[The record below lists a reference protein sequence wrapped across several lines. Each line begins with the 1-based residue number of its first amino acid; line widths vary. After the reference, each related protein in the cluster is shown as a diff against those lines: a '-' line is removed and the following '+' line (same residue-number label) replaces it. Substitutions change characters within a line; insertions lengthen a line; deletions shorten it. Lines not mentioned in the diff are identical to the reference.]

1 VSNLDLRPTRSKFP
15 RQQKSFDDLF
25 EAQVERELRPIQK
38 FFKLYKEKEMVDF
51 RKMIPVLAVI
61 AFMLGSAVTASAQ
74 NTPFQCFANGGVST
88 PARAEGLTEIVGD
101 LVLNCQGGT
110 PAGFGLPINPV
121 NIQVF
126 LNTALTS
133 RLLTSSTTN
142 PYSEA
147 LLLLDEPQPQ
157 NQFACSTSS
166 TICPAYGSSTGAGF
180 GSFSGTPPTFVPS
193 GYTTIGG
200 VYTNGYYG
208 NGVTGSSL
216 DGCTVGAF
224 GPAGT
229 VVGCPGNN
237 KNVFQGIQTTSNS
250 VTFLAVPID
259 PPGTSGG
266 RTIRI
271 TNIRGNANALGVA
284 GSNATPTPIVETV
297 SPNPPQFLP
306 VSNPSQTVAFI
317 QRGLVASLLAVSTV
331 SSGVFGASTTVGT
344 ATSLQQCNSNRATSS
359 STLGNA
365 PVVFLNYKEQFAT
378 AFKQRFVG
386 DSVTNPSAGPSTVG
400 LQQNNLTTGGYNTES
415 DFVNTALVL
424 PSGGQTTTTTAPNVN
439 VAGLADWG
447 TRLIAVFNNI
457 PNGVSIFVDNR
468 NNNTG
473 ITTPTPDVAVL
484 TPTET
489 GAFSAPGTSV
499 STNPVGVGG
508 VGTTQLT
515 VVNGSASAIW
525 EEIVSDPNTFASLNF
540 GVYIFYTA
548 SPGTNSPALGTTTV
562 NLSYSPR
569 STVTTASQINVP
581 RFADTSTATNIFTV
595 VPCLTTLLFPF
606 VTNSSGFDTGIA
618 ISSTST
624 DPFGTTPQSGTC
636 TLNWYGTAFT
646 GATPTPTIN
655 SGTSYTLLVS
665 TTLNTVTGGFTGYMI
680 AVCRFQYA
688 HGFAFISDLGARNLA
703 MGYLALV
710 IPDPTSSGVG
720 RLATPGECGGANNVG
735 GPLAGCLSTGEALT
749 E

>member
-1 VSNLDLRPTRSKFP
+1 
-15 RQQKSFDDLF
+15 
-25 EAQVERELRPIQK
+25 
-38 FFKLYKEKEMVDF
+38 MVDF
-51 RKMIPVLAVI
+51 RKVIPVLAVL
-61 AFMLGSAVTASAQ
+61 ALMLGSVVTASAQ
-74 NTPFQCFANGGVST
+74 TTPFQCFANGGVST

-133 RLLTSSTTN
+133 RLLTTSTTTV
-142 PYSEA
+142 YSEA
-147 LLLLDEPQPQ
+147 LLLLDEPLPQ
-157 NQFACSTSS
+157 NQFACSNSS
-166 TICPAYGSSTGAGF
+166 TICPGYGTSNGAGF
-180 GSFSGTPPTFVPS
+180 GTQSGTGFTPLVPQ
-193 GYTTIGG
+193 YQTVGG
-200 VYTNGYYG
+200 NTSNGYYG
-208 NGVTGSSL
+208 AGVTGSAFPSAAL
-216 DGCTVGAF
+216 PYGFAEGGFPCTGAGQA
-224 GPAGT
+224 GPAGII
-229 VVGCPGNN
+229 VGCPGNN
-237 KNVFQGIQTTSNS
+237 KNIFQGLQTTSNS

-259 PPGTSGG
+259 PPGTSGS

-284 GSNATPTPIVETV
+284 GSNATPTPIVETI

-317 QRGLVASLLAVSTV
+317 QRGLVASLLAVTTSVSGSSTSYSV
-331 SSGVFGASTTVGT
+331 STTAGT
-344 ATSLQQCNSNRATSS
+344 ATTLQQCNSNRTTST

-386 DSVTNPSAGPSTVG
+386 DGTAAPSFGPSQVS
-400 LQQNNLTTGGYNTES
+400 LQQNSLTTGGYNTES

-424 PSGGQTTTTTAPNVN
+424 PSGGQSTTGPAPNLN

-447 TRLIAVFNNI
+447 TRFVAVFNNI
-457 PNGVSIFVDNR
+457 PNGVSIFVDAQ

-473 ITTPTPDVAVL
+473 VTNPARDVALL
-484 TPTET
+484 TSSET
-489 GAFSAPGTSV
+489 GAYSPGTAAL
-499 STNPVGVGG
+499 STNPPGVTG
-508 VGTTQLT
+508 VGTSQLP
-515 VVNGSASAIW
+515 VVNGSATAVW
-525 EEIVSDPNTFASLNF
+525 EEILSDPNTFASLNF

-562 NLSYSPR
+562 NLSYGPR
-569 STVTTASQINVP
+569 STVTTASQTIVP

-655 SGTSYTLLVS
+655 SGTSFTLLVS
-665 TTLNTVTGGFTGYMI
+665 TTLNNVTGGFTGYMI

-710 IPDPTSSGVG
+710 IPDPTSNTTGTG
-720 RLATPGECGGANNVG
+720 RVAAPAVCGGANQGVA
-735 GPLAGCLSTGEALT
+735 PWSGCVATGENLS

>member
-1 VSNLDLRPTRSKFP
+1 
-15 RQQKSFDDLF
+15 
-25 EAQVERELRPIQK
+25 
-38 FFKLYKEKEMVDF
+38 MVDF
-51 RKMIPVLAVI
+51 RKAIPVLAVL

-101 LVLNCQGGT
+101 LVLNCQGGV
-110 PAGFGLPINPV
+110 PAAFGAVINPV

-133 RLLTSSTTN
+133 RLLTTSTSGN
-142 PYSEA
+142 VYSEA
-147 LLLLDEPQPQ
+147 LLLLDEPQPA
-157 NQFACSTSS
+157 NQFACSNAS
-166 TICPAYGSSTGAGF
+166 TICQNFGNGTGNSS
-180 GSFSGTPPTFVPS
+180 S
-193 GYTTIGG
+193 
-200 VYTNGYYG
+200 GYYG
-208 NGVTGSSL
+208 GGTIGASTALCAVGVP
-216 DGCTVGAF
+216 VAII
-224 GPAGT
+224 
-229 VVGCPGNN
+229 GCPGNN
-237 KNVFQGIQTTSNS
+237 RNVFQAIQTTSNS

-259 PPGTSGG
+259 PPGSNS

-317 QRGLVASLLAVSTV
+317 QRGLVASLLAATSSVSSGGVVSTV
-331 SSGVFGASTTVGT
+331 PSTTVGT
-344 ATSLQQCNSNRATSS
+344 AGTLQQCNNNRSLSTSNLFGA
-359 STLGNA
+359 A
-365 PVVFLNYKEQFAT
+365 VVYLNYKEQFAT
-378 AFKQRFVG
+378 AFKTRFIG
-386 DSVTNPSAGPSTVG
+386 DGGSASALTLLSSPLGTTG
-400 LQQNNLTTGGYNTES
+400 GFQNNLTTGVYNTES
-415 DFVNTALVL
+415 DFVNPTLLL
-424 PSGGQTTTTTAPNVN
+424 PSGTAGNTPNSSN
-439 VAGLADWG
+439 TSTPPGTAGLADWG
-447 TRLIAVFNNI
+447 TRFVAVFNNI
-457 PNGVSIFVDNR
+457 PNGVNIYVSPENVAA
-468 NNNTG
+468 G
-473 ITTPTPDVAVL
+473 VATPDVALL
-484 TPTET
+484 TATET
-489 GAFSAPGTSV
+489 GAFSQVVGVAG
-499 STNPVGVGG
+499 TNPSASA
-508 VGTTQLT
+508 QLT
-515 VVNGSASAIW
+515 VTNGSATAVW
-525 EEIVSDPNTFASLNF
+525 EEVVSDANSFASLNF
-540 GVYIFYTA
+540 GVYLSYTA
-548 SPGTNSPALGTTTV
+548 NPGSNSPALGTTTV
-562 NLSYSPR
+562 NLSYGPR
-569 STVTTASQINVP
+569 STVTTAAQANVP

-655 SGTSYTLLVS
+655 SGTTYSLLVS
-665 TTLNTVTGGFTGYMI
+665 STLNNVTGGFTGYMI

-710 IPDPTSSGVG
+710 IPDPTSSSVG
-720 RLATPGECGGANNVG
+720 RLATPSECGGANNTS
-735 GPLAGCLSTGEALT
+735 GPLSGCLSTGENLA

>member
-25 EAQVERELRPIQK
+25 EAQVERELRPIRNLK
-38 FFKLYKEKEMVDF
+38 TYKEKEMVDF

-74 NTPFQCFANGGVST
+74 NQPFQCFANGGVST
-88 PARAEGLTEIVGD
+88 PARAEGLTELVGD
-101 LVLNCQGGT
+101 LVLNCQGGV
-110 PAGFGLPINPV
+110 PAGFGAVINPV
-121 NIQVF
+121 NIQLF

-133 RLLTSSTTN
+133 RLLTTSTSGN
-142 PYSEA
+142 NLSEA
-147 LLLLDEPQPQ
+147 LLLLDEPLPA
-157 NQFACSTSS
+157 NQVACSNAN
-166 TICPAYGSSTGAGF
+166 TICSGYGDGNGNSTVAYYGAG
-180 GSFSGTPPTFVPS
+180 TPGQANTSATYIPF
-193 GYTTIGG
+193 IGG
-200 VYTNGYYG
+200 SGACTPSVL
-208 NGVTGSSL
+208 GVI
-216 DGCTVGAF
+216 
-224 GPAGT
+224 
-229 VVGCPGNN
+229 GCPGNN
-237 KNVFQGIQTTSNS
+237 RNVFQGIQTTSNS

-259 PPGTSGG
+259 PPGTSGS

-284 GSNATPTPIVETV
+284 GSNATPTPIVGTV

-306 VSNPSQTVAFI
+306 VSNPSQTLAFI
-317 QRGLVASLLAVSTV
+317 QRGLTTGLFTTASGTTVST
-331 SSGVFGASTTVGT
+331 ASNI
-344 ATSLQQCNSNRATSS
+344 QQCNNNRV
-359 STLGNA
+359 STTGSLFNS
-365 PVVFLNYKEQFAT
+365 PILFLRYTENFAT
-378 AFKQRFVG
+378 AFKQRFIG
-386 DSVTNPSAGPSTVG
+386 DSLLLPSSPIGSTGG
-400 LQQNNLTTGGYNTES
+400 LQNNLTTGVYNTES
-415 DFVNTALVL
+415 GFVNPALLL
-424 PSGGQTTTTTAPNVN
+424 PSGANSSNTSTPPGT
-439 VAGLADWG
+439 AGLADWG
-447 TRLIAVFNNI
+447 TRFVAVFNNI
-457 PNGVSIFVDNR
+457 PNGVSIFVDTNSTSLNPAALDQAR
-468 NNNTG
+468 LTSTESG
-473 ITTPTPDVAVL
+473 AYSAVV
-484 TPTET
+484 
-489 GAFSAPGTSV
+489 GVIG
-499 STNPVGVGG
+499 TNPTVGG
-508 VGTTQLT
+508 IGSAQLT
-515 VVNGSASAIW
+515 VTNGSASAVW
-525 EEIVSDPNTFASLNF
+525 EEIVSDANTFASLSF
-540 GVYIFYTA
+540 GVYISYTA

-562 NLSYSPR
+562 NLSYGPR
-569 STVTTASQINVP
+569 STVTTAANANVP

-665 TTLNTVTGGFTGYMI
+665 TTLNNVTGGFTGYMI

-710 IPDPTSSGVG
+710 IPDPTSSTSG
-720 RLATPGECGGANNVG
+720 RLATPMECGGASGIVG
-735 GPLAGCLSTGEALT
+735 CAATGENLA